1 MRRHDPRDN
10 PGTVLA
16 TVTFGLLVLLVPPK
30 TVAYVDVTDAAA
42 PVAARP
48 VVAALPVQRVV
59 TIVARPV
66 VLSVLESDSSSDLVA
81 SDPQTEDRAP
91 TVSLTFDDGP
101 DPQWTPQVLDL
112 LREHGAVATFCV
124 VGDQVRKHGELLRDI
139 VDAGMRLCDHSRTHP
154 ADLTLTP
161 VLQQRSEIIGAR
173 SDIMA
178 AVDAPVAYFRA
189 PGGHWSPEVL
199 QLAAENQM
207 QPLGWS
213 VDLRDWEQPGVPAI
227 LSNLERNIHPGAV
240 VLMHDGGGNRQQT
253 VDALAVMLPWLA
265 DHGYRIT
272 FPTP

>member
-16 TVTFGLLVLLVPPK
+16 AVTFGLLVSLVPPK
-30 TVAYVDVTDAAA
+30 TAPAHVDITQA

-48 VVAALPVQRVV
+48 AVAALPVQRVV

-66 VLSVLESDSSSDLVA
+66 VMSDLESSDLVA
-81 SDPQTEDRAP
+81 SDPETKGRAR

-124 VGDQVRKHGELLRDI
+124 VGDQVRKHGELLRDV
-139 VDAGMRLCDHSRTHP
+139 VDAGMRLCDHTRTHP

-173 SDIMA
+173 SDITA

-227 LSNLERNIHPGAV
+227 LSNLERNVHPGAV

-265 DHGYRIT
+265 DQGYRIT